1 MLEHH
6 GQQGPGKGDRVEPR
20 RRGVGVEEKTLQRSS
35 PGGQLTF
42 FTKQNSWSASGDEAV
57 NLDSWTSEA

>member
-1 MLEHH
+1 MFEHH

-35 PGGQLTF
+35 PGDQVIF
-42 FTKQNSWSASGDEAV
+42 FTKQNSWSGGGDEAV
-57 NLDSWTSEA
+57 NLDS